1 MDLIDSPIVD
11 RNEYD
16 NYNFKEANWM
26 IYYLYLCGTVPYTFY
41 IKYSVKL
48 EQFDYHNLN
57 EIPNNDLELIK
68 DTIKNSKYNDMELEE
83 VRQEIIKNFNALS
96 DAEKELLRINKG
108 TPYSRVIRKLL
119 PQGILEGLS
128 SEIGRAHV

>member
-1 MDLIDSPIVD
+1 MDS
-11 RNEYD
+11 
-16 NYNFKEANWM
+16 
-26 IYYLYLCGTVPYTFY
+26 
-41 IKYSVKL
+41 
-48 EQFDYHNLN
+48 
-57 EIPNNDLELIK
+57 EIIQ
-68 DTIKNSKYNDMELEE
+68 E

-128 SEIGRAHV
+128 SGEPQGVATIRRGLGTR